1 MSTKIFRTNS
11 VTIHFPL
18 VLSDP
23 STIALRAGYGAG
35 VKGNNKIMSLSIG
48 IVGLPNVGKSTL
60 FNALTKKG
68 VPAENYPFCTIDP
81 SVGVVAVPDF
91 RLDKLAEMSRS
102 EKKVPAAVEFVDIA
116 GLVKGA
122 SQGEGLGNQ
131 FLTHIREVDA
141 IAEVVRMFDDEDIHH
156 VQGETDP
163 LRDIETIDLELV
175 LADMQSVEKR
185 LERAERDSKGGDKE
199 IIAERDVLRKILP
212 VLKMGKAART
222 VVFDEKE
229 KPVAKGLQ
237 LLTMKP
243 ILYVLNRKSGTVNV
257 DAENGE
263 RWRVL
268 KEFLERENAKSVI
281 VDAGVE
287 NDLSDVHDD
296 ERADF
301 RRELGV
307 QSDGLDDLIK
317 AGYQL
322 LDLISF
328 LTTGEKESRAWT
340 IRRGSTA
347 PGAGAAIHTDFRDKF
362 IRAEVIRWDVLL
374 EAGSWSKAR
383 EKGTLRTEGKE
394 YVVQD
399 GDVMEFLHS

>member
-1 MSTKIFRTNS
+1 
-11 VTIHFPL
+11 
-18 VLSDP
+18 
-23 STIALRAGYGAG
+23 
-35 VKGNNKIMSLSIG
+35 MSLSIG

-91 RLDKLAEMSRS
+91 RLDKLSAMSNTQ
-102 EKKVPAAVEFVDIA
+102 KIVPAIVEFVDIA

-141 IAEVVRMFDDEDIHH
+141 IAEVVRMFDDEDVHH
-156 VQGETDP
+156 VSGQVDP
-163 LRDIETIDLELV
+163 LSDIETIDLELV
-175 LADMQSVEKR
+175 LADMQTAEKR
-185 LERAERDSKGGDKE
+185 LERVERDARGGDKE
-199 IIAERDVLRKILP
+199 AVAERDVLKKLVP
-212 VLKMGKAART
+212 VLQAGKPART
-222 VVFDEKE
+222 VALDAKE
-229 KPVAKGLQ
+229 QPIAKSLH

-243 ILYVLNRKSGTVNV
+243 ILYVLNRKSGAVNV
-257 DAENGE
+257 DAEGGE

-268 KEFLERENAKSVI
+268 KQFLDSSGAGYVV

-287 NDLSDVHDD
+287 SDLSDVHDD

-307 QSDGLDDLIK
+307 ADDGLDALIK
-317 AGYQL
+317 AGYHL

-328 LTTGEKESRAWT
+328 FTTGEKETRAWT
-340 IRRGSTA
+340 IKRGSTA
-347 PGAGAAIHTDFRDKF
+347 PEAGAAIHSDFRDKF

-374 EAGSWSKAR
+374 EAGFWSKAR

-394 YVVQD
+394 YIVQD

>member
-1 MSTKIFRTNS
+1 
-11 VTIHFPL
+11 
-18 VLSDP
+18 
-23 STIALRAGYGAG
+23 
-35 VKGNNKIMSLSIG
+35 MSLSIG

-81 SVGVVAVPDF
+81 SVGIVAVPDF
-91 RLDKLAEMSRS
+91 RLDKLADMSHS
-102 EKKVPAAVEFVDIA
+102 AKKVPAAVEFVDIA

-141 IAEVVRMFDDEDIHH
+141 IAEVVRMFDDEDVHH

-185 LERAERDSKGGDKE
+185 LERAERDSKGGDKG
-199 IIAERDVLRKILP
+199 IIAERDVLRKIAP
-212 VLKMGKAART
+212 VLKTGKAART
-222 VVFDEKE
+222 IAFDEKE
-229 KPVAKGLQ
+229 KPLAKGLQ

-268 KEFLERENAKSVI
+268 KEFLERENAQYVV
-281 VDAGVE
+281 VDAGVRM
-287 NDLSDVHDD
+287 NPARGRYGAAPQHPK
-296 ERADF
+296 
-301 RRELGV
+301 RELQFIPISGTN
-307 QSDGLDDLIK
+307 SSARK
-317 AGYQL
+317 SSAGIYCL
-322 LDLISF
+322 R
-328 LTTGEKESRAWT
+328 RARGQRHA
-340 IRRGSTA
+340 RRGHCVRKGRNT
-347 PGAGAAIHTDFRDKF
+347 
-362 IRAEVIRWDVLL
+362 
-374 EAGSWSKAR
+374 WSKMV
-383 EKGTLRTEGKE
+383 T
-394 YVVQD
+394 
-399 GDVMEFLHS
+399 